1 MKIQALARGNRD
13 RQRVQDIKDARA
25 VPESQSAREFSETH
39 RERVRTRARVL
50 DQAERKKN
58 IQAELVTDLLEKGGV
73 CAGSMGMEEQWLINF
88 KKSQT
93 PKPLTI
99 NDDRVHVTPQLSS
112 TCVSQFVEKSGGK
125 EGVVEL
131 QAVYGC
137 IGCSGKGQCH
147 FVGSGDVVFPAA
159 SACVIL
165 SSDGQE
171 QRIFTGHLQEVTC
184 LAVHPNGRLMASA
197 SRSRGSVDKVEIV
210 LWDSVTL
217 NRFAT
222 LHPGHTTGV
231 GHLCFSNHEPS
242 TTTNPASDT
251 RGRMV
256 ETTPYGLGS
265 PNKKMRAWSPQ
276 KSMGLEDGGLGVDW
290 AASGV
295 QKKQDPFLD
304 SWAEGG
310 RYLVSVGIDTFHSLV
325 LWDLV
330 SCSKLCSVY
339 ESRELINA
347 VTFGSRNECVVT
359 CASSYIK
366 FWTLPSVDT
375 NASAMSSSTPWSQL
389 KGRATRTIRAAGS
402 AEAGSGVLVGS
413 KGTMPLSY
421 EQGQRGVPLTSPSE
435 VVLTSAVLTCSGLVT
450 GSREG
455 MVYLWDEERQETV
468 SGETVKAHTG
478 PVLQLA
484 LWGSEGMVSAGQDGS
499 IILWNCGARATFGHM
514 SYGHITQLHRFFV
527 QHSDMA
533 GTVLISSDDPCA
545 PVSGLNNNAAGSRDS
560 IRGVHSVSSR
570 GNEVL
575 VGTRGGL
582 LLVLDASAFHPARQN
597 IVQAVRAA
605 GQAVRAA
612 GVFRAH
618 AAHKQS
624 KMGWAEQLRS
634 AQEAKKIPKQ
644 DNTDDGWRIHRVAS
658 DDSSCSQGNFLASLV
673 LTESKC

>member
-13 RQRVQDIKDARA
+13 RQRVHGIKDASA
-25 VPESQSAREFSETH
+25 VPESQSVREFSETH
-39 RERVRTRARVL
+39 RERARTRARVL

-73 CAGSMGMEEQWLINF
+73 GAGSMGMEEQWLIDF
-88 KKSQT
+88 KKSQK
-93 PKPLTI
+93 PRPLTL
-99 NDDRVHVTPQLSS
+99 NVDRVHGTPQS
-112 TCVSQFVEKSGGK
+112 TSMCVSQFVENSGGK

-131 QAVYGC
+131 EAVYGC

-147 FVGSGDVVFPAA
+147 FLGSGEVVFPAA
-159 SACVIL
+159 HACVIL
-165 SSDGQE
+165 SPDGQE
-171 QRIFTGHLQEVTC
+171 QRIFTGHSQEVTC
-184 LAVHPNGRLMASA
+184 LIVHPSGRLIASA
-197 SRSRGSVDKVEIV
+197 SRLRGSVDKVEIV

-231 GHLCFSNHEPS
+231 GHLCFSNHVPS
-242 TTTNPASDT
+242 FSTKTNPASDT
-251 RGRMV
+251 PDRMV
-256 ETTPYGLGS
+256 ETTPDGLGS
-265 PNKKMRAWSPQ
+265 PDKKMRAGSPQ
-276 KSMGLEDGGLGVDW
+276 KSRGLEEGGLGVDW

-295 QKKQDPFLD
+295 RKKQDPFLY
-304 SWAEGG
+304 SWAEGS

-339 ESRELINA
+339 GSRELINA

-366 FWTLPSVDT
+366 FWTLPSMDT
-375 NASAMSSSTPWSQL
+375 NVLAMSSSTPWTQL
-389 KGRATRTIRAAGS
+389 KGRATLTIRAAGS
-402 AEAGSGVLVGS
+402 AEAGCGVLVGS

-455 MVYLWDEERQETV
+455 MVYLWDEERKETV
-468 SGETVKAHTG
+468 SGETVKAHNG

-545 PVSGLNNNAAGSRDS
+545 PVSGVNNNAAGSRDS
-560 IRGVHSVSSR
+560 MRGVHSVSSR

-582 LLVLDASAFHPARQN
+582 LLVLDASAFHPARQH
-597 IVQAVRAA
+597 IVQSVRAA

-612 GVFRAH
+612 GIFPAQS
-618 AAHKQS
+618 AHKQS
-624 KMGWAEQLRS
+624 KLGWAEQLRS
-634 AQEAKKIPKQ
+634 AQEAKKIPNQENK
-644 DNTDDGWRIHRVAS
+644 DHGWHIHRVAS
-658 DDSSCSQGNFLASLV
+658 DDSSCSQGN
-673 LTESKC
+673 